1 MDKKP
6 TPDEIIDALGGT
18 SKVAELSD
26 VTDSAVS
33 QWRINGIPKHQLKF
47 LRLARPEIFTALG
60 IGDVTPQRRS
70 TDKSPA
76 PIRAGRSL
84 PTAETMLSCG
94 APAPPA

>member
-33 QWRINGIPKHQLKF
+33 QWRTNGIPKHQLKF
-47 LRLARPEIFTALG
+47 LRLKRPEIFTALG
-60 IGDVTPQRRS
+60 ISDVTPQRRS
-70 TDKSPA
+70 TDKSQA
-76 PIRAGRSL
+76 PIRAARGL
-84 PTAETMLSCG
+84 PAAEAVLSCG
-94 APAPPA
+94 APAPLA

>member
-60 IGDVTPQRRS
+60 ICDVTPQRRS

-76 PIRAGRSL
+76 PIRAGRGLS
-84 PTAETMLSCG
+84 TAETVLSCG
-94 APAPPA
+94 APAPPS

>member
-47 LRLARPEIFTALG
+47 LRLARPEIFTALS

-70 TDKSPA
+70 TDKSLVPV
-76 PIRAGRSL
+76 RAGRSL
-84 PTAETMLSCG
+84 PTAEKVLSSG
-94 APAPPA
+94 APAVPV

>member
-47 LRLARPEIFTALG
+47 LRLARPEIFTSLG

-70 TDKSPA
+70 TDKFTA
-76 PIRAGRSL
+76 PIRAEGRI
-84 PTAETMLSCG
+84 PTAETVLSCG
-94 APAPPA
+94 APAPPS

>member
-76 PIRAGRSL
+76 LIA
-84 PTAETMLSCG
+84 
-94 APAPPA
+94 